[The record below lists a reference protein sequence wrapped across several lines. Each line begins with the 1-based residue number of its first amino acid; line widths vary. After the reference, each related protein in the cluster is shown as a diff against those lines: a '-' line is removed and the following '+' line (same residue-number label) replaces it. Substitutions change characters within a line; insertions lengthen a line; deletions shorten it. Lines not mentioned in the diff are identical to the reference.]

1 MFDKINTKPIIL
13 LILDGWGYHDQYHGN
28 AIKQAYTP
36 NMDFLWQNYPN
47 SLLQASGKYVGL
59 PSRQMGNSEVGHTT
73 IGAGR
78 IIHQE
83 LVKISQDIQSGRFI
97 KNQTLLTAYNRINPK
112 NNKVHIIGLCSN
124 GGVHSHINHLTALL
138 KISQYYTNIK
148 TCLHLI
154 TDGRDSEPQNAY
166 QFINTIEKQIK
177 NKTHITICTISGRYY
192 SMDRDCRWS
201 RTEKAY
207 RCLTRDDINKKI
219 KKNIKQIIDE
229 NYAKKIYDEFLPPIR
244 VNKGSIKDG
253 DSIIFFNFRP
263 DRMRQLVRSL
273 CDQNFQEFTT
283 QKFINLHAIT
293 FTEYDN
299 SFKYPV
305 VFKKKNLNNLL
316 GQIISENKLKQF
328 RLAETE
334 KYAHVTYFFNG
345 GQEEPFAGEDRI
357 MVPSPK
363 VNFYEKTPEM
373 SIYRVTDE
381 LIKAIDKNIYSL
393 YVINYA
399 NPDMIGHTGNFWAT
413 KKAIEIT
420 DEYVGK
426 ILQKVLRKN
435 LTLIITADHGNAE
448 GMLDINN
455 KPCKSHT
462 TNLVPFIMV
471 NKDNIKNRNQILSK
485 IGSIADI
492 APTILNLL
500 EIEIPVE
507 MDGKTLIKIPNF
519 SCTS

>member
-1 MFDKINTKPIIL
+1 MLNQINTKPIIL
-13 LILDGWGYHDQYHGN
+13 LILDGWGYDNQYHGN
-28 AIKQAYTP
+28 AVKQAYTP
-36 NMDFLWQNYPN
+36 NIDFLWQNCPH

-59 PSRQMGNSEVGHTT
+59 PDAQMGNSEVGHTT

-83 LVKISQDIQSGRFI
+83 LVKISKEIQTGHFI
-97 KNQTLLTAYNRINPK
+97 KNHTLLQGYNRIDPEK
-112 NNKVHIIGLCSN
+112 NKVHIIGLCSN
-124 GGVHSHINHLTALL
+124 GGVHSHIDHLIALL
-138 KISQYYTNIK
+138 DISICYPDII

-166 QFINTIEKQIK
+166 QFIHKIENYIK
-177 NKTHITICTISGRYY
+177 NKKHIQICTISGRYY

-201 RTEKAY
+201 RTEKTY
-207 RCLTRDDINKKI
+207 RCLTQDNLDTKI
-219 KKNIKQIIDE
+219 KQNIDKIIDE

-244 VNKGSIKDG
+244 VSKGSIKDG

-273 CDQNFQEFTT
+273 SDQNFQEFTT
-283 QKFINLHAIT
+283 QKFIDLYPIT

-299 SFKYPV
+299 NFQCPV

-345 GQEEPFAGEDRI
+345 GQEEPFSGEDRI
-357 MVPSPK
+357 MIPSPK
-363 VNFYEKTPEM
+363 VNFYESTPEM
-373 SIYRVTDE
+373 SIDKVTNQ
-381 LIKAIDKNIYSL
+381 LIKAINKNIYSL
-393 YVINYA
+393 YVVNYA

-420 DEYVGK
+420 DKYLGK
-426 ILQKVLRKN
+426 ILQKVLKEN
-435 LTLIITADHGNAE
+435 LTLLITADHGNAE
-448 GMLDINN
+448 RMMDKLN

-471 NKDNIKNRNQILSK
+471 NEEDIRNKNKILHAK
-485 IGSIADI
+485 GSLVDI

-500 EIEIPVE
+500 NIEIPAE
-507 MDGKTLIKIPNF
+507 MDGQTLVQIPDF
-519 SCTS
+519 LCAR